1 MNGVRL
7 VSSRREQLSLFSS
20 DAELPYVKGD
30 RGDLQ
35 AVRVIHYLGS
45 KLRFL
50 PAIRDAVA
58 ELVPDGSTVCDLFA
72 GSGTV
77 SLGLASRWRMISVDI
92 QEYSRV
98 LCAGLMNRSA
108 DATAYGQWLAET
120 AYESSLRNRLR
131 TALRDLIEYERLSLT
146 AASAGDPSRLSGI
159 LQHGSLLA
167 AANSHAEHP
176 LLITSLNSARQH
188 LLSDGF
194 AGGTSTVITR
204 HFGGVYF
211 SWEQAVDL
219 DSLLDAAHA
228 ADTPEHRDFAL
239 AAVLAVASAI
249 VNTVGKQFA
258 QPIQPLD
265 RSGQLKHHLIKQ
277 TIRDRSMKVF
287 DVFHERV
294 RELGSL
300 PHTPFAH
307 SCVRGDYRDV
317 LTNPSVHFDAVY
329 ADPPYTRDHYSRYYH
344 ILETM
349 SLHDDPDISTTS
361 IRSPEAPRLSR
372 GVYRMDR
379 HQSPFCIKS
388 QVQSAF
394 RVLFEEVAR
403 RHVPL
408 VLSYSPHTPNGKNRP
423 RLLTVDSLIDLAR
436 PYFSRIRCLQLDG
449 IAHNKLNV
457 TSRNVRVDHPAEVL
471 LLCSA

>member
-30 RGDLQ
+30 GGGPQ
-35 AVRVIHYLGS
+35 PVRVIHYLGS

-72 GSGTV
+72 GSGAV
-77 SLGLASRWRMISVDI
+77 SLGLASRWRMVSVDI

-98 LCAGLMNRSA
+98 LCAGLLNRSA
-108 DATAYGQWLAET
+108 DATVYGQWLAKT

-131 TALRDLIEYERLSLT
+131 IALGDLIEYERASLA
-146 AASAGDPSRLSGI
+146 AASAGDPSRLSSI

-167 AANSHAEHP
+167 VAHSEAEHP
-176 LLITSLNSARQH
+176 LLIASLNSARKR
-188 LLSDGF
+188 LLSDGLT
-194 AGGTSTVITR
+194 GGTSTVITR

-228 ADTPEHRDFAL
+228 ATPEHRDFAL
-239 AAVLAVASAI
+239 SAVLAVASAI

-265 RSGQLKHHLIKQ
+265 RAGQLKHHLIKQ

-287 DVFHERV
+287 EVFDERV
-294 RELGSL
+294 RDLGSL
-300 PHTPFAH
+300 PRTPFAH
-307 SCVRGDYRDV
+307 SSVRGDYRDV

-403 RHVPL
+403 RRVPL

-423 RLLTVDSLIDLAR
+423 RLLTVDALIDLAR
-436 PYFSRIRCLQLDG
+436 PYFSRIRCWQLDG